1 MTTLPEPTLYLNQSN
16 TEHNWPSSLNTA
28 YQQIRTAES
37 HAISQ
42 NNESGV
48 IHARVAGYFLLEF
61 HKRAPYIGSEAAIHL
76 SQQNNRVSSENEENS
91 NANVYEIRVIYRYF
105 MLRAC
110 ASKSEMPIVGWN
122 ADNLNPKYFSSN
134 KRLK

>member
-1 MTTLPEPTLYLNQSN
+1 MIAFRTRPTAMTALPEIPNPELCSW
-16 TEHNWPSSLNTA
+16 EPSPIFHTV

-61 HKRAPYIGSEAAIHL
+61 HKRAPYIGSEASIHL

-91 NANVYEIRVIYRYF
+91 NANVYEIRAIYRYF
-105 MLRAC
+105 LLRAC
-110 ASKSEMPIVGWN
+110 A
-122 ADNLNPKYFSSN
+122 
-134 KRLK
+134 